1 MGCGSVV
8 FYFNILQ
15 NDEMLIVGSQCVYLF
30 ESVAELRT
38 KRAFAMVFCGGWVWF
53 GVIKSAKTP

>member
-1 MGCGSVV
+1 MWECKC
-8 FYFNILQ
+8 FILYILQ

-38 KRAFAMVFCGGWVWF
+38 KRDFAMVFDEGWGLTEVME
-53 GVIKSAKTP
+53 KEKKE